1 MKLVLMDTIEDN
13 KYVVICS
20 CQQPLYYIGNNHVNM
35 ISNNYIFFLLVIR
48 REAQLDVEGQFLVR
62 IIYEDAKTYDLVA
75 AASKV
80 LSTFFFNN
88 VLRYKIHYLNQFIH
102 NIIVRQHISNMVP
115 FIKGNLL

>member
-80 LSTFFFNN
+80 LSMFFNH
-88 VLRYKIHYLNQFIH
+88 VLKYKILYLNQFIH
-102 NIIVRQHISNMVP
+102 NIIVRQHFKIWYP
-115 FIKGNLL
+115 L